1 MSPWLALAAVLLLS
15 PATPEARAE
24 HAAIPPAATSPDG
37 GRKIVFLMPLD
48 GEAPPDSLSRVAFV
62 AGVRAVFDAGRY
74 PTERSRG
81 DRSGSGPILL
91 SLPLTNCF
99 QLVLGEP
106 FGDEWQVTITV
117 MSWLSG
123 ASADT
128 LRGVRVNV
136 AALSPQAVA
145 VGARPL
151 PVREDLIL
159 HVPVVPRDAWY
170 WHAGR
175 MTGLLAVEELHHQSG
190 DLAAD
195 TRLRLDR
202 TDRKSV
208 IVREPPRRGR

>member
-1 MSPWLALAAVLLLS
+1 MSPWLALAAVLLVS

-24 HAAIPPAATSPDG
+24 HAATPPAVTTPDG
-37 GRKIVFLMPLD
+37 GRKIVFLMPVN
-48 GEAPPDSLSRVAFV
+48 GEAPPDSLAGMAFV

-74 PTERSRG
+74 PTERSRA
-81 DRSGSGPILL
+81 DRSGSGPVLL

-136 AALSPQAVA
+136 AVLSPEAVA

-175 MTGLLAVEELHHQSG
+175 MTGLLAMEELHHQSG
-190 DLAAD
+190 DLPPDA
-195 TRLRLDR
+195 RVRLDR
-202 TDRKSV
+202 TVRNPV
-208 IVREPPRRGR
+208 IERRPPTRRR